1 MKELNLK
8 LYSFGE
14 LKESSKKS
22 VIERMRNEIQENS
35 MDANFSEY
43 LATLKEFSDIFGIKV
58 YDIDVTPYSNH
69 FRFEFKNDY
78 AYEWYDGE
86 ISNEDTTGKLLL
98 RWINNN
104 VVPYIYENK
113 VFFGKFK
120 YENGKFI
127 KCIKRVSRILLSS
140 DCPLTG
146 CCYDY
151 DILNPLYEYLQ
162 KPDFKISLYDLV
174 NKCLT
179 YFFGCV
185 QTEYEYCGSDDY
197 VSEELQY
204 CSLYENNLYFEDG
217 TKWEGPELNELSA

>member
-8 LYSFGE
+8 PYSFNE

-22 VIERMRNEIQENS
+22 VIESMRNEIQENS
-35 MDANFSEY
+35 MDCCFSDYME
-43 LATLKEFSDIFGIKV
+43 TLKEFSGIFGIKV
-58 YDIDVTPYSNH
+58 YDIDVTPYSNY

-104 VVPYIYENK
+104 VVPYIYKKK
-113 VFFGKFK
+113 VFYGKFK
-120 YENGKFI
+120 YENGKFVGSRD
-127 KCIKRVSRILLSS
+127 RVSRIFSES

-151 DILNPLYEYLQ
+151 DILEPLYKYLQ

-174 NKCLT
+174 NDCLIQ
-179 YFFGCV
+179 FFDCI
-185 QTEYEYCGSDDY
+185 QKEYEYCGSDEY

-217 TKWEGPELNELSA
+217 TKYVGPEPNELSA